1 MSSRTI
7 FLARLL
13 GLYCLIVALFMFTH
27 RQATIDIVTQMVQ
40 SQVQLFFVGLIG
52 ISAGLAMV
60 LGHNIWS
67 GGVLPVLVTVTGWLS
82 LIKGL
87 ALLYLAPEAASAFLL
102 GTLHY
107 AQFFFG
113 YVSFSFVL
121 GVFLLAAACLRR
133 DARRIH
139 APSTSMSSAA

>member
-60 LGHNIWS
+60 LGHNI
-67 GGVLPVLVTVTGWLS
+67 
-82 LIKGL
+82 
-87 ALLYLAPEAASAFLL
+87 
-102 GTLHY
+102 
-107 AQFFFG
+107 
-113 YVSFSFVL
+113 
-121 GVFLLAAACLRR
+121 
-133 DARRIH
+133 
-139 APSTSMSSAA
+139 